1 VAVLSVTVGAAPEP
15 DPVAKRWQL
24 DLEVGPLRVTNV
36 QTDEG
41 LMPYFYLTYKV
52 TNNAGED
59 LLFAPAWDLAN
70 DEGEIIRS
78 GQGVPHDVTR
88 ALIARHANPL
98 LESQLDILG
107 RLLQGR
113 ENAREGIVI
122 WPANYLDVNELN
134 IYAAG
139 FSGEF
144 DMYLVDQ
151 PDGTSKRYVLRK
163 TYCLRYAL
171 DGEYD
176 PQANQ
181 QLRLREPPRWIM
193 R

>member
-1 VAVLSVTVGAAPEP
+1 LTVLVAAAPEP

-36 QTDEG
+36 RTEEG
-41 LMPYFYLTYKV
+41 VMPYFYLTYKV

-59 LLFAPAWDLAN
+59 LLFAPAWDMAN
-70 DEGEIIRS
+70 DHGEIIRS
-78 GQGVPHDVTR
+78 GQGVPHAVTN
-88 ALIARHANPL
+88 ALLARHDNPL

-122 WPANYLDVNELN
+122 WPANEFEIDELN

-151 PDGTSKRYVLRK
+151 PDGSSKRYVLRK
-163 TYCLRYAL
+163 TYSLRYAL
-171 DGEYD
+171 DGEFE
-176 PQANQ
+176 PATNQ
-181 QLRLREPPRWIM
+181 MLRLRERPRWIM